1 MPKVKVLSGGD
12 VISILSNFGFLPVA
26 QRGSHVKLRRILS
39 GGERQTLTIPNHK
52 DLDRGTRVAIYRQ
65 ALRYIPEQELRPY
78 FYAD

>member
-52 DLDRGTRVAIYRQ
+52 DLDCGTRVAIYRQ